1 MATCTENS
9 SGAACQ
15 KAMNERDAVGLALA
29 TGTVALLPGSAQV
42 MWGLG
47 ASANAGISYLADG
60 TVDPA
65 EREKVQQKY
74 DALLEKD
81 IASDKEVIAAC
92 SNGNAGSSACA
103 SARLKVIASKEGYE
117 DGPYNSKYSQ
127 QYADAYG
134 LLPALVFPERAIQ
147 LQLVSGVVYAGCVQG
162 DGYCSLR
169 TALATQ

>member
-1 MATCTENS
+1 M
-9 SGAACQ
+9 G
-15 KAMNERDAVGLALA
+15 
-29 TGTVALLPGSAQV
+29 
-42 MWGLG
+42 GLG
-47 ASANAGISYLADG
+47 GGAYKVFVGFCILFFGQRDLVENNNLSVSEKTELEIAKQTLKNSK
-60 TVDPA
+60 DPA

-169 TALATQ
+169 TSLATQ

>member
-60 TVDPA
+60 VS
-65 EREKVQQKY
+65 
-74 DALLEKD
+74 
-81 IASDKEVIAAC
+81 ASDI
-92 SNGNAGSSACA
+92 
-103 SARLKVIASKEGYE
+103 R
-117 DGPYNSKYSQ
+117 
-127 QYADAYG
+127 
-134 LLPALVFPERAIQ
+134 R
-147 LQLVSGVVYAGCVQG
+147 
-162 DGYCSLR
+162 
-169 TALATQ
+169 

>member
-1 MATCTENS
+1 M
-9 SGAACQ
+9 
-15 KAMNERDAVGLALA
+15 
-29 TGTVALLPGSAQV
+29 
-42 MWGLG
+42 
-47 ASANAGISYLADG
+47 
-60 TVDPA
+60 
-65 EREKVQQKY
+65 
-74 DALLEKD
+74 LEKD

-169 TALATQ
+169 TSLATQ

>member
-1 MATCTENS
+1 MSEKTELEIAKQTLKNS
-9 SGAACQ
+9 
-15 KAMNERDAVGLALA
+15 K
-29 TGTVALLPGSAQV
+29 
-42 MWGLG
+42 
-47 ASANAGISYLADG
+47 
-60 TVDPA
+60 DPA

-92 SNGNAGSSACA
+92 INGNAGSSACA

-169 TALATQ
+169 TSLATQ

>member
-1 MATCTENS
+1 MSEKTELEIAKQTLKNS
-9 SGAACQ
+9 
-15 KAMNERDAVGLALA
+15 K
-29 TGTVALLPGSAQV
+29 
-42 MWGLG
+42 
-47 ASANAGISYLADG
+47 
-60 TVDPA
+60 DPA

-81 IASDKEVIAAC
+81 
-92 SNGNAGSSACA
+92 
-103 SARLKVIASKEGYE
+103 IASKEGYE

-169 TALATQ
+169 TSLATQ